1 MARPIKKG
9 LDYFPFD
16 IDWKKGAME
25 YLYCMYGILGV
36 AVVKLS
42 LEPRIYGGEGY
53 FVEYNERSSLI
64 FSNEFGDQLSVV
76 DTRDKKRPEIYDEIV
91 QAAIEYGIFDKEMY
105 KKYGI
110 LTSVDIQERYVR
122 AKEKS
127 QRVEMESRYLLLS
140 DVKIPKNV
148 DLIGVYGEE
157 TGVYYPE
164 NSTKESKVKK
174 SIVKKSIVNKS
185 KEEKR
190 KNGGYDEILSVIE
203 DEELKNLYYEF
214 IKMRKLIK
222 SPMTDRALITL
233 IDKVNSLEPT
243 NIEHRKQ
250 LLENSIVNNW
260 KSVYPL
266 KEDETDVKAD
276 SRKTFDNQNN
286 QNIKKPQKSKFN
298 NYDDGNWN
306 RAEMEALEE
315 RLLDRM
321 LEEAE

>member
-16 IDWKKGAME
+16 IDWKKGALE

-36 AVVKLS
+36 AVIKLS

-64 FSNEFGDQLSVV
+64 FSNEFGDQLSVI
-76 DTRDKKRPEIYDEIV
+76 DTRDKKRPEVYDEIV
-91 QAAIEYGIFDKEMY
+91 RSAIEYGIFDKEMY

-110 LTSVDIQERYVR
+110 LTSADIQETYVR

-148 DLIGVYGEE
+148 ELIGVYGEE
-157 TGVYYPE
+157 TPVSSPE
-164 NSTKESKVKK
+164 NSTKESKE
-174 SIVKKSIVNKS
+174 KKSIVNKS

-190 KNGGYDEILSVIE
+190 KNGGYDKILSVIE
-203 DEELKNLYYEF
+203 DEELKSLYYEF

-233 IDKVNSLEPT
+233 IDKVNKLEPT
-243 NIEHRKQ
+243 NIERRKQ

-266 KEDETDVKAD
+266 KDDETDVKSD
-276 SRKTFDNQNN
+276 RQKSFENQNN
-286 QNIKKPQKSKFN
+286 KKPQRSRFN
-298 NYDDGNWN
+298 NYEDVNVNAYADL
-306 RAEMEALEE
+306 EDILLEDMLKEAKT
-315 RLLDRM
+315 
-321 LEEAE
+321 

>member
-36 AVVKLS
+36 AVIKLS

-64 FSNEFGDQLSVV
+64 FSNEFEDQLSVI

-91 QAAIEYGIFDKEMY
+91 RSAIEYGIFDEEMY

-110 LTSVDIQERYVR
+110 LTSADIQETYVR

-148 DLIGVYGEE
+148 ELIGVYGEE
-157 TGVYYPE
+157 TPVSSPE
-164 NSTKESKVKK
+164 NSTKESK
-174 SIVKKSIVNKS
+174 VKKSIVNKS

-203 DEELKNLYYEF
+203 DEELKSLYYEF

-233 IDKVNSLEPT
+233 IDKVNSLEPVS
-243 NIEHRKQ
+243 IERRKQ

-266 KEDETDVKAD
+266 KDDETDVKSD
-276 SRKTFDNQNN
+276 RQKSFENQNN
-286 QNIKKPQKSKFN
+286 KKPQRSRFN
-298 NYDDGNWN
+298 NYEDVNVNAYADL
-306 RAEMEALEE
+306 EDILLEDMLKEAKT
-315 RLLDRM
+315 
-321 LEEAE
+321 

>member
-16 IDWKKGAME
+16 IDWKKGALE

-36 AVVKLS
+36 AVIKLS

-53 FVEYNERSSLI
+53 FVEYNERSSVI
-64 FSNEFGDQLSVV
+64 FSKEFEDQLSVI
-76 DTRDKKRPEIYDEIV
+76 DKRDKKRHEIYDEIV
-91 QAAIEYGIFDKEMY
+91 RTAIEYGIFDKEMY

-110 LTSVDIQERYVR
+110 LTSADIQETYVR

-148 DLIGVYGEE
+148 ELIGVYGEE
-157 TGVYYPE
+157 TPVSSPE
-164 NSTKESKVKK
+164 NSTKESK
-174 SIVKKSIVNKS
+174 VKKSIVNKS

-233 IDKVNSLEPT
+233 IDKVNKLEPT
-243 NIEHRKQ
+243 NIERRKQ

-266 KEDETDVKAD
+266 KEDEAAVKSD
-276 SRKTFDNQNN
+276 NRKCFDNQNN
-286 QNIKKPQKSKFN
+286 KKPQKSRFN
-298 NYDDGNWN
+298 NYEDVNVNAYADL
-306 RAEMEALEE
+306 EDILLEDMLKEAKT
-315 RLLDRM
+315 
-321 LEEAE
+321 

>member
-36 AVVKLS
+36 AVIKLS

-64 FSNEFGDQLSVV
+64 FSNEFEDQLSVI

-91 QAAIEYGIFDKEMY
+91 RSAIEYGIFDEEMY

-110 LTSVDIQERYVR
+110 LTSADIQETYVR

-148 DLIGVYGEE
+148 ELIGVYGEE
-157 TGVYYPE
+157 TPVSSPE
-164 NSTKESKVKK
+164 NSTKESK
-174 SIVKKSIVNKS
+174 VKKSIVNKS

-203 DEELKNLYYEF
+203 DEELKSLYYEF

-243 NIEHRKQ
+243 NIERRKQ

-266 KEDETDVKAD
+266 KDDETDVKSD
-276 SRKTFDNQNN
+276 RQKSFENQNN
-286 QNIKKPQKSKFN
+286 KKPQRSRFN
-298 NYDDGNWN
+298 NYEDVNVNAYADL
-306 RAEMEALEE
+306 EDILLEDMLKEAKT
-315 RLLDRM
+315 
-321 LEEAE
+321 

>member
-36 AVVKLS
+36 AVIKLS

-64 FSNEFGDQLSVV
+64 FSNEFGDQLSVA

-148 DLIGVYGEE
+148 ELIGVYGEE
-157 TGVYYPE
+157 TGVFYPE

-174 SIVKKSIVNKS
+174 SKVKESKVKQRKESKPPTAADRVLSEYERLIGIPTGNIV
-185 KEEKR
+185 
-190 KNGGYDEILSVIE
+190 D
-203 DEELKNLYYEF
+203 
-214 IKMRKLIK
+214 
-222 SPMTDRALITL
+222 L
-233 IDKVNSLEPT
+233 IDGYLAEGMTPELMIRL
-243 NIEHRKQ
+243 IEYSVERNARSWTYIEKTIIGNLKDGILTIDDYNRHRADRQ
-250 LLENSIVNNW
+250 
-260 KSVYPL
+260 KSF
-266 KEDETDVKAD
+266 E
-276 SRKTFDNQNN
+276 N

-315 RLLDRM
+315 RILDEL
-321 LEEAE
+321 LEEAET

>member
-1 MARPIKKG
+1 MSRPIKKG

-16 IDWKKGAME
+16 IDWKKGALE

-36 AVVKLS
+36 AVIKLS

-64 FSNEFGDQLSVV
+64 FSNEFGDQLSVI

-91 QAAIEYGIFDKEMY
+91 RSAIEYGIFDKEMY

-110 LTSVDIQERYVR
+110 LTSADIQETYVR

-148 DLIGVYGEE
+148 ELIGVYGEE
-157 TGVYYPE
+157 TPVSSPE
-164 NSTKESKVKK
+164 NSTKESKEKK
-174 SIVKKSIVNKS
+174 SKVNKS
-185 KEEKR
+185 KEEKRKNAR

-233 IDKVNSLEPT
+233 IDKVNSLEPVS
-243 NIEHRKQ
+243 IERRKQ

-266 KEDETDVKAD
+266 KDDETDVKSD
-276 SRKTFDNQNN
+276 RQKSFENQNN
-286 QNIKKPQKSKFN
+286 KKPQRSRFN
-298 NYDDGNWN
+298 NYEDVNVNAYANLEDILL
-306 RAEMEALEE
+306 EDMLKEAKT
-315 RLLDRM
+315 
-321 LEEAE
+321 

>member
-16 IDWKKGAME
+16 IDWKKGALE

-36 AVVKLS
+36 AVIKLS

-64 FSNEFGDQLSVV
+64 FSNEFGDQLSVI

-91 QAAIEYGIFDKEMY
+91 RSAIEYGIFDKEMY

-110 LTSVDIQERYVR
+110 LTSADIQETYVR

-148 DLIGVYGEE
+148 ELIGVYGEE
-157 TGVYYPE
+157 TPVSSPE
-164 NSTKESKVKK
+164 NSTKESKEKK
-174 SIVKKSIVNKS
+174 SKVNKS

-203 DEELKNLYYEF
+203 DEELKSLYYEF

-233 IDKVNSLEPT
+233 IDKVNKLEPVS
-243 NIEHRKQ
+243 IERRKQ

-266 KEDETDVKAD
+266 KDDETDVKSD
-276 SRKTFDNQNN
+276 RQKSFENQNN
-286 QNIKKPQKSKFN
+286 KKPQRSRFN
-298 NYDDGNWN
+298 NYEDVNVNAYADL
-306 RAEMEALEE
+306 EDILLEDMLKEAKT
-315 RLLDRM
+315 
-321 LEEAE
+321 

>member
-76 DTRDKKRPEIYDEIV
+76 DTRDKKRPEIYDEVV

-148 DLIGVYGEE
+148 ELIGVYGEE
-157 TGVYYPE
+157 TGVFYPE

-174 SIVKKSIVNKS
+174 SKVKES
-185 KEEKR
+185 KEKQR
-190 KNGGYDEILSVIE
+190 KESKPPTAADRVLSE
-203 DEELKNLYYEF
+203 YE
-214 IKMRKLIK
+214 RLIGI
-222 SPMTDRALITL
+222 PTGNIVDL
-233 IDKVNSLEPT
+233 IDGYLAEGMTPELMIRL
-243 NIEHRKQ
+243 IEYSVERNARSWTYIEKTIIGNLKDGILTIDDYNRHRADRQ
-250 LLENSIVNNW
+250 
-260 KSVYPL
+260 
-266 KEDETDVKAD
+266 KALD
-276 SRKTFDNQNN
+276 N

-306 RAEMEALEE
+306 HEEMEALEE

-321 LEEAE
+321 LEEAET

>member
-16 IDWKKGAME
+16 IDWKKGALE

-36 AVVKLS
+36 AVIKLS

-53 FVEYNERSSLI
+53 FVEYNERSSVI
-64 FSNEFGDQLSVV
+64 FSKEFEDQLSVI
-76 DTRDKKRPEIYDEIV
+76 DKRDKKRHEIYDEIV
-91 QAAIEYGIFDKEMY
+91 RTAIEYGIFDKEMY

-110 LTSVDIQERYVR
+110 LTSADIQETYVR

-148 DLIGVYGEE
+148 ELIGVYGEE
-157 TGVYYPE
+157 TPVSSPE
-164 NSTKESKVKK
+164 NSTKESK
-174 SIVKKSIVNKS
+174 VKKSIVNKS

-203 DEELKNLYYEF
+203 DEELKSLYYEF

-233 IDKVNSLEPT
+233 IDKVNKLEPT
-243 NIEHRKQ
+243 NIERRKQ

-266 KEDETDVKAD
+266 KDDETDVKSD
-276 SRKTFDNQNN
+276 RQKSFENQNN
-286 QNIKKPQKSKFN
+286 KKPQRSRFN
-298 NYDDGNWN
+298 NYEDVNVNAYADL
-306 RAEMEALEE
+306 EDILLEDMLKEAKT
-315 RLLDRM
+315 
-321 LEEAE
+321 

>member
-36 AVVKLS
+36 AVIKLS

-64 FSNEFGDQLSVV
+64 FSNEFEDQLSVI

-91 QAAIEYGIFDKEMY
+91 RSAIEYGIFDEEMY

-110 LTSVDIQERYVR
+110 LTSADIQETYVR

-148 DLIGVYGEE
+148 ELIGVYGEE
-157 TGVYYPE
+157 TPVSSPE
-164 NSTKESKVKK
+164 NSTKESKEKK
-174 SIVKKSIVNKS
+174 SKVNKS

-203 DEELKNLYYEF
+203 DEELKSLYYEF

-233 IDKVNSLEPT
+233 IDKVNSLEPVS
-243 NIEHRKQ
+243 IERRKQ

-266 KEDETDVKAD
+266 KDDETDVKSD
-276 SRKTFDNQNN
+276 RQKSFENQNN
-286 QNIKKPQKSKFN
+286 KKPQRSRFN
-298 NYDDGNWN
+298 NYEDVNVNAYANLEDILL
-306 RAEMEALEE
+306 EDMLKEAKT
-315 RLLDRM
+315 
-321 LEEAE
+321 

>member
-16 IDWKKGAME
+16 IDWKKGALE

-36 AVVKLS
+36 AVIKLS

-53 FVEYNERSSLI
+53 FVEYNERSSVI
-64 FSNEFGDQLSVV
+64 FSKEFEDQLSVI
-76 DTRDKKRPEIYDEIV
+76 DKRDKKRHEIYDEIV
-91 QAAIEYGIFDKEMY
+91 RTAIEYGIFDKEMY

-110 LTSVDIQERYVR
+110 LTSADIQETYVR

-148 DLIGVYGEE
+148 ELIGVYGEE
-157 TGVYYPE
+157 TPVSSPE
-164 NSTKESKVKK
+164 NSTKESKEKK
-174 SIVKKSIVNKS
+174 SKVNKS

-203 DEELKNLYYEF
+203 DEELKSLYYEF

-243 NIEHRKQ
+243 NIERRKQ

-266 KEDETDVKAD
+266 KDDETDVKSD
-276 SRKTFDNQNN
+276 RQKSFENQNN
-286 QNIKKPQKSKFN
+286 KKPQRSRFN
-298 NYDDGNWN
+298 NYEDVNVNAYADL
-306 RAEMEALEE
+306 EDILLEDMLKEAKT
-315 RLLDRM
+315 
-321 LEEAE
+321 

>member
-36 AVVKLS
+36 AVIKLS

-148 DLIGVYGEE
+148 ELIGVYGEE
-157 TGVYYPE
+157 TGVFYPE
-164 NSTKESKVKK
+164 NSTKESKGKESKGKESKVKQRK
-174 SIVKKSIVNKS
+174 ESESATAADRVLSEYERLIGIPTGNIV
-185 KEEKR
+185 
-190 KNGGYDEILSVIE
+190 D
-203 DEELKNLYYEF
+203 
-214 IKMRKLIK
+214 
-222 SPMTDRALITL
+222 L
-233 IDKVNSLEPT
+233 IDGYLAEGMTPELMIRL
-243 NIEHRKQ
+243 IEYSVERNARSWTYIEKTIIGNLKDGILTIDDYNRHRADRQ
-250 LLENSIVNNW
+250 
-260 KSVYPL
+260 
-266 KEDETDVKAD
+266 KALD
-276 SRKTFDNQNN
+276 N
-286 QNIKKPQKSKFN
+286 QNIKKLQKSKFN

-306 RAEMEALEE
+306 HAEMEALEE

-321 LEEAE
+321 LEEAET

>member
-16 IDWKKGAME
+16 IDWKKGALE

-36 AVVKLS
+36 AVIKLS

-53 FVEYNERSSLI
+53 YVEYNERSSVI
-64 FSNEFGDQLSVV
+64 FSKEFEDQLSVI
-76 DTRDKKRPEIYDEIV
+76 DKRDKKRHEIYDEIV
-91 QAAIEYGIFDKEMY
+91 RTAIEYGIFDKEMY

-110 LTSVDIQERYVR
+110 LTSADIQETYVR

-148 DLIGVYGEE
+148 ELIGVYGEK
-157 TGVYYPE
+157 TGVSSPE
-164 NSTKESKVKK
+164 NSTKESKIKK
-174 SIVKKSIVNKS
+174 SKVNKS

-190 KNGGYDEILSVIE
+190 KNGGYDGILSVIE
-203 DEELKNLYYEF
+203 DEELKSLYYEF

-243 NIEHRKQ
+243 NIERRKQ

-266 KEDETDVKAD
+266 KDDETDVKSD
-276 SRKTFDNQNN
+276 RQKSYENQNN
-286 QNIKKPQKSKFN
+286 KKPQKSRFN
-298 NYDDGNWN
+298 NYEDVNVNAYADL
-306 RAEMEALEE
+306 EDILLEDMLKEAKT
-315 RLLDRM
+315 
-321 LEEAE
+321 

>member
-16 IDWKKGAME
+16 IDWKKGALE

-36 AVVKLS
+36 AVIKLS

-64 FSNEFGDQLSVV
+64 FSNEFGDQLSVI

-91 QAAIEYGIFDKEMY
+91 RSAIEYGIFDKEMY

-110 LTSVDIQERYVR
+110 LTSADIQETYVR

-127 QRVEMESRYLLLS
+127 QRVEMERRYLLLS

-148 DLIGVYGEE
+148 ELIGVYGEE
-157 TGVYYPE
+157 TPVSSPE
-164 NSTKESKVKK
+164 NSTKESK
-174 SIVKKSIVNKS
+174 VKKSIVNKS

-233 IDKVNSLEPT
+233 IDKVNKLEPT
-243 NIEHRKQ
+243 NIERRKQ

-266 KEDETDVKAD
+266 KEDEAAVKSD
-276 SRKTFDNQNN
+276 NRKCFDNQNN
-286 QNIKKPQKSKFN
+286 KKPQKSRFN
-298 NYDDGNWN
+298 NYEDVNVNAYADL
-306 RAEMEALEE
+306 EDILLEDMLKEAKT
-315 RLLDRM
+315 
-321 LEEAE
+321 

>member
-16 IDWKKGAME
+16 IDWKKGALE

-36 AVVKLS
+36 AVIKLS

-64 FSNEFGDQLSVV
+64 FSNEFGDQLSVI
-76 DTRDKKRPEIYDEIV
+76 DKRDKKRHEIYDEIV
-91 QAAIEYGIFDKEMY
+91 RTAIEYGIFDKEMY

-110 LTSVDIQERYVR
+110 LTSADIQETYVR

-148 DLIGVYGEE
+148 ELIGVYGEE
-157 TGVYYPE
+157 TPVSSPE
-164 NSTKESKVKK
+164 NSTKESKEKK
-174 SIVKKSIVNKS
+174 SKVNKS

-203 DEELKNLYYEF
+203 DEELKSLYYEF

-233 IDKVNSLEPT
+233 IDKVNKLEPVS
-243 NIEHRKQ
+243 IERRKQ

-266 KEDETDVKAD
+266 KDDETDVKSD
-276 SRKTFDNQNN
+276 RQKSFENQNN
-286 QNIKKPQKSKFN
+286 KKPQRSRFN
-298 NYDDGNWN
+298 NYEDVNVNAYADL
-306 RAEMEALEE
+306 EDILLEDMLKEAKT
-315 RLLDRM
+315 
-321 LEEAE
+321 

>member
-16 IDWKKGAME
+16 IDWKKGALE

-36 AVVKLS
+36 AVIKLS

-53 FVEYNERSSLI
+53 FVEYNERSSVI
-64 FSNEFGDQLSVV
+64 FSKEFEDQLSVI
-76 DTRDKKRPEIYDEIV
+76 DKRDKKRHEIYDEIV
-91 QAAIEYGIFDKEMY
+91 RTAIEYGIFDKEMY

-110 LTSVDIQERYVR
+110 LTSADIQETYVR

-148 DLIGVYGEE
+148 ELIGVYGEE
-157 TGVYYPE
+157 TPVSSPE
-164 NSTKESKVKK
+164 NSTKESK
-174 SIVKKSIVNKS
+174 VKKSIVNKS

-190 KNGGYDEILSVIE
+190 KNGGYDEILSVVE
-203 DEELKNLYYEF
+203 DEELKSLYYEF

-243 NIEHRKQ
+243 NIERRKQ

-266 KEDETDVKAD
+266 KDDETDVKSD
-276 SRKTFDNQNN
+276 RQKSFENQNN
-286 QNIKKPQKSKFN
+286 KKPQRSRFN
-298 NYDDGNWN
+298 NYEDVNVNAYADL
-306 RAEMEALEE
+306 EDILLEDMLKEAKT
-315 RLLDRM
+315 
-321 LEEAE
+321 